1 MSTEQLMPARARQ
14 TASRHYGSSF
24 IYDAPGPLGRRN
36 IRIGSVVSAIVLA
49 GLVGL
54 GLRQFVSHGQLDA
67 DHWAPFTQWLIWKY
81 LLVGLVGTVEAAAIV
96 AAISATLG
104 VFLALGRLGPVRF
117 VRWLCTAYIEIART
131 VPVLLMIYLMLF
143 GLPQL
148 GINFPTL
155 WKLVI
160 PLSIANS
167 AVFGEIVR
175 AGIGSLPRGQ
185 GEAAL
190 SLGMRRSQVMRWVV
204 LPQAVRNVAPSLV
217 SQLVSLLKDT
227 SLGYIVAFTEMLY
240 RGQVLASYLH
250 LLIPTYLV
258 VTFIYLVV
266 NGSLSTLASR
276 LQKAS
281 RRPVPRQTGLPGIP
295 AVQKLGGFHV

>member
-1 MSTEQLMPARARQ
+1 MSTEQLIPARPTR
-14 TASRHYGSSF
+14 TASRNYGSSF
-24 IYDAPGPLGRRN
+24 IYDEPGPLGRRN
-36 IRIGSVVSAIVLA
+36 IRIGSIVSAVVLA
-49 GLVGL
+49 GLLGL
-54 GLRQFVSHGQLDA
+54 GLRQFASHGQLNA
-67 DHWAPFTQWLIWKY
+67 DHWAPFTQWPIWQY
-81 LLVGLVGTVEAAAIV
+81 LLVGLLGTLEAAAIV
-96 AAISATLG
+96 AVLSATLG
-104 VFLALGRLGPVRF
+104 VFLALGRLSPVR
-117 VRWLCTAYIEIART
+117 VIRWLCTAYIEIART

-155 WKLVI
+155 WKLAI
-160 PLSIANS
+160 PLTIANS
-167 AVFGEIVR
+167 AVFAEIVR
-175 AGIGSLPRGQ
+175 AGIASLPRGQ

-204 LPQAVRNVAPSLV
+204 LPQAVRNVAPSFV

-227 SLGYIVAFTEMLY
+227 SLGFIVAFTEILY

-258 VTFIYLVV
+258 VTLIYLLV

-276 LQKAS
+276 LQKS
-281 RRPVPRQTGLPGIP
+281 TRRPVPKQANLPGIP
-295 AVQKLGGFHV
+295 AIQKSEDSHA